1 MATGILG
8 RKLGMTQYFAPDGR
22 MHAVTAIQA
31 GPCTV
36 TQVKTLD
43 RDGYEA
49 VQVGFGTAKK
59 LNAPQR
65 GHLGYSGLART
76 RKRTNQSSTGKPET
90 PLGSFSHLKEFPVDA
105 SAPVAVGDVLTAEV
119 FEEGQKLDI
128 VGQSKGK
135 GFAGGMRRHHFHGGP
150 KTHGQSD
157 RHRAPGSIGAGT
169 TPGRVLKG
177 QRMAGH
183 MGDERV
189 TTKNLEILK
198 IDTERSLLLI
208 KGAVPGGVKGLVIL
222 RPAGGR

>member
-157 RHRAPGSIGAGT
+157 RQRSPGSVGAGT

-198 IDTERSLLLI
+198 IDTERNLLLI
-208 KGAVPGGVKGLVIL
+208 KGAVPGGAQGLVIL